1 MTWGW
6 LQVVFAGETH
16 QMSLESVDEAST
28 EELRQ
33 IEREKRRQRRLAR
46 ERGET
51 PALRARRRAV
61 NPGDLGVAGAA
72 PDASPAPLVLPAR
85 LVTILDRVGGEA
97 GAADRFHDVL
107 MRAGGLSDPMEYVAN
122 AVRESISAAFPPLS
136 ALAHLADLTTAGMPV
151 FSDDES
157 LRAEAILTGRL
168 PAPPVDPSELNSWQ
182 LLLEAHEAGTR
193 AVLSKGAW
201 RRLVHKLPLAV
212 VDDLIDSGRLDARA
226 DLASWPDHDD
236 RSRYITARV
245 SPGALGASD
254 VKALAWTS
262 ELRRR
267 AVVEGAEVL
276 PVDGRHDEWSLRS
289 ALLKGDVNALDQAG
303 PLSDTHFPPDLS
315 RLARSLQAV
324 RRGAAVEPELG
335 HEPGL
340 FFLLEVCLPNDRLV
354 SGSSKFHS
362 WAGTRRLYRLLDEA
376 HWAMAA
382 EPDVAPD
389 VLRSVVEQAVA
400 LRNEKEGAGAGKA
413 DREARAVLSYVYF
426 LTARPGDRDRLD
438 RAVGLLE
445 EVLMRGTRRRG
456 GVDPRARRRM
466 IVLSD
471 LLQALRQKSRPHDV
485 LNPYLALSVEHGSSE
500 WRHGWRNLRGQVP
513 AEQLEYINNAKDRV
527 QRREMAGRMGKEA
540 EILYELPLDEQFL
553 WIPRV
558 HSPVLE
564 PGIRPLERRTDPSTS
579 EERNWTAS
587 EAARDIVSRSRIM
600 REDH

>member
-1 MTWGW
+1 
-6 LQVVFAGETH
+6 
-16 QMSLESVDEAST
+16 MSLESVDEAST

-33 IEREKRRQRRLAR
+33 IEREKRRQRQLAR
-46 ERGET
+46 ERGEI

-61 NPGDLGVAGAA
+61 NPGDLGVAGAT
-72 PDASPAPLVLPAR
+72 PDAPPAPLVLPAR
-85 LVTILDRVGGEA
+85 LVAILDRVGEEA
-97 GAADRFHDVL
+97 GVSDMFHDVL

-122 AVRESISAAFPPLS
+122 AVRESISAAFPPLG
-136 ALAHLADLTTAGMPV
+136 ALAHLAELTTAGMPV
-151 FSDDES
+151 FSNDES

-168 PAPPVDPSELNSWQ
+168 PAPPVDPSELDSWQ

-201 RRLVHKLPLAV
+201 RRVVHTLPLAV

-226 DLASWPDHDD
+226 DLASWPDRDD
-236 RSRYITARV
+236 RSRYVTARV

-262 ELRRR
+262 ELRRL
-267 AVVEGAEVL
+267 AVMEGAEVL
-276 PVDGRHDEWSLRS
+276 PVDGRHDEWSLRA
-289 ALLKGDVNALDQAG
+289 ALLTGDVNALDQVG
-303 PLSDTHFPPDLS
+303 PLGDTHFPPDLS
-315 RLARSLQAV
+315 RLVRSLQAV
-324 RRGAAVEPELG
+324 RRGAAVGPELG

-340 FFLLEVCLPNDRLV
+340 FFLLEDCLPHDRLV
-354 SGSSKFHS
+354 SGSSKFHY

-376 HWAMAA
+376 HWAMAV
-382 EPDVAPD
+382 EPDIAPD
-389 VLRSVVEQAVA
+389 VLRSVVEQAIA

-413 DREARAVLSYVYF
+413 DREARAVLAYVYF

-456 GVDPRARRRM
+456 GVDPQARRRM
-466 IVLSD
+466 ILLSD

-527 QRREMAGRMGKEA
+527 QRREMAGRMGREA
-540 EILYELPLDEQFL
+540 EILYELPLNEQFL
-553 WIPRV
+553 RIPRV
-558 HSPVLE
+558 HSPVLQ
-564 PGIRPLERRTDPSTS
+564 PRIRPLERRTDPSTS